1 MLKKINIHNL
11 QLPSGNAPSR
21 RMFVALSVLTM
32 VVFMLFWFVGY
43 DTPYTED
50 SNFVAPLF
58 TNVLLVFM
66 VLVVVLAI
74 GTTVWSMVRA
84 LSTRGKG
91 ERTVNNIPVKKITY
105 GVAVLTAILLL
116 VTLALGSSDAMMV
129 NGEEY
134 ADKWW
139 LHVADMFVNSSLA
152 LVVVAVVAII
162 VFTIKNSR
170 RR

>member
-1 MLKKINIHNL
+1 
-11 QLPSGNAPSR
+11 
-21 RMFVALSVLTM
+21 M
-32 VVFMLFWFVGY
+32 VDGASTIY
-43 DTPYTED
+43 ERQ
-50 SNFVAPLF
+50 
-58 TNVLLVFM
+58 
-66 VLVVVLAI
+66 
-74 GTTVWSMVRA
+74 GRA
-84 LSTRGKG
+84 
-91 ERTVNNIPVKKITY
+91 NHIPVKKITY
-105 GVAVLTAILLL
+105 GVAGLTAILLL

>member
-1 MLKKINIHNL
+1 MVKDVATEAGCDDVKVAMKCRN
-11 QLPSGNAPSR
+11 
-21 RMFVALSVLTM
+21 MFALGLVCW
-32 VVFMLFWFVGY
+32 LFNR
-43 DTPYTED
+43 E
-50 SNFVAPLF
+50 
-58 TNVLLVFM
+58 
-66 VLVVVLAI
+66 
-74 GTTVWSMVRA
+74 
-84 LSTRGKG
+84 LS
-91 ERTVNNIPVKKITY
+91 
-105 GVAVLTAILLL
+105 LILLL

>member
-1 MLKKINIHNL
+1 
-11 QLPSGNAPSR
+11 
-21 RMFVALSVLTM
+21 
-32 VVFMLFWFVGY
+32 
-43 DTPYTED
+43 
-50 SNFVAPLF
+50 
-58 TNVLLVFM
+58 M
-66 VLVVVLAI
+66 VLVVLLAI
-74 GTTVWSMVRA
+74 GTTVWSMARA

-105 GVAVLTAILLL
+105 GVAGLTAILLL

>member
-1 MLKKINIHNL
+1 
-11 QLPSGNAPSR
+11 
-21 RMFVALSVLTM
+21 
-32 VVFMLFWFVGY
+32 MLFWFVGY
-43 DTPYTED
+43 DTPYAED

-66 VLVVVLAI
+66 VLLAI
-74 GTTVWSMVRA
+74 GTTVWSMARA